1 MEVRVEGKSKLYEYG
16 DRAEID
22 EYINYETN
30 QLAEELNKILAP
42 RVCEKCGEI
51 FVTTRRASAKYCEKI
66 IDNLGST
73 CTRSKVGRNKLKTP
87 VYKIFIK
94 TYRKIYAKFR
104 FGEIDRETFTAWSI
118 NARYLRDQAVKAEVS
133 IEELAKWL
141 AESERYIV

>member
-30 QLAEELNKILAP
+30 QLAEELNRILTP
-42 RVCEKCGEI
+42 RICERCGEI
-51 FVTTRRASAKYCEKI
+51 FVTTRRADAKYCERI

-87 VYKIFIK
+87 VYKAYIK
-94 TYRKIYAKFR
+94 TYRKIYLKFR
-104 FGEIDRETFTAWSI
+104 AYEMDRETFTTWSMS
-118 NARYLRDQAVKAEVS
+118 ARDLRDRAVKGEVS
-133 IEELAKWL
+133 LEAFAQWL
-141 AESERYIV
+141 NEAERYIV